1 MENLKYPI
9 GPFDHENEIQDSEI
23 EKLISQIEVIPSEL
37 RKIVASL
44 SLEQLNT
51 PYRPGG
57 WQVGQ
62 VIHHLVDSHMN
73 AYFRFNLA
81 LTENSPIIKPYK
93 ENLWAELPYKKYQNV
108 PDSLNLLEG
117 IHSLLAL
124 LMRSMK
130 RQDFDKTFFH
140 PENKRVYS
148 LRKAL
153 ALYAWHGKHHLAHIN
168 KLIERNFDR

>member
-108 PDSLNLLEG
+108 
-117 IHSLLAL
+117 A
-124 LMRSMK
+124 
-130 RQDFDKTFFH
+130 
-140 PENKRVYS
+140 Y
-148 LRKAL
+148 
-153 ALYAWHGKHHLAHIN
+153 
-168 KLIERNFDR
+168 